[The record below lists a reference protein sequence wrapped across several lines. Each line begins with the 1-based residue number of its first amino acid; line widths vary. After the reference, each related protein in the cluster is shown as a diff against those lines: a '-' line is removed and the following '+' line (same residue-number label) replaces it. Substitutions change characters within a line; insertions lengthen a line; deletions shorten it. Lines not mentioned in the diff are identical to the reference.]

1 MLYSSDV
8 EEAKITMPI
17 LAFLTGASSKAG
29 CWEYFLTS
37 SMIH

>member
-8 EEAKITMPI
+8 EEAEIAMSI

-29 CWEYFLTS
+29 C
-37 SMIH
+37 